1 VATVSITDYD
11 QLSIGELARRLADT
25 TSELVHKQIELAK
38 QEAREDLRQN
48 LRAAIILGVGAVL
61 LLFAIICLLGALVA
75 GTSAATGWPLWV
87 CALLWFVIFAVIGA
101 VLLFVGKQTLQL
113 RPLGRTRAE
122 AKENVEWVKQRL
134 TPPAS

>member
-1 VATVSITDYD
+1 VSITDYD
-11 QLSIGELARRLADT
+11 QLSLGELARRLADT

-48 LRAAIILGVGAVL
+48 VRAAIFLAVGVVL
-61 LLFAIICLLGALVA
+61 LLFAVICLLGALVA
-75 GTSAATGWPLWV
+75 GTSALTRWPLWL
-87 CALLWFVIFAVIGA
+87 CALLWFVIFAVAGV
-101 VLLFVGKQTLQL
+101 VLLLVGKQRLEL

-122 AKENVEWVKQRL
+122 VKENVEWVKQRL

>member
-1 VATVSITDYD
+1 MSITDYD
-11 QLSIGELARRLADT
+11 QLTIPDLARRLADT

-48 LRAAIILGVGAVL
+48 VRAAIILGVGAVL
-61 LLFAIICLLGALVA
+61 LLFAVICLLVALIAV
-75 GTSAATGWPLWV
+75 TAALSGDRLPLWGS
-87 CALLWFVIFAVIGA
+87 ALIWVLIFAASGA
-101 VLLFVGKQTLQL
+101 GALFVGKRRLEL

-122 AKENVEWVKQRL
+122 VKENVEWVKQRL

>member
-1 VATVSITDYD
+1 VSVTDYD
-11 QLSIGELARRLADT
+11 QLSVTDLGRRLADT

-48 LRAAIILGVGAVL
+48 IRAAILLGIGAVL
-61 LLFAIICLLGALVA
+61 LLFAVVCLLVALIA
-75 GTSAATGWPLWV
+75 GTTAVSGDRIALWGSALIW
-87 CALLWFVIFAVIGA
+87 LLIFAIAGA
-101 VLLFVGKQTLQL
+101 VLLFVGKRRLQL

-122 AKENVEWVKQRL
+122 LKENVEWVRQRL